1 MGHCFYFTLDPL
13 LLWSTLMVQIE
24 VAARVKLQNLPDHLR
39 QHFIKENTFANP
51 AYAKNKKLGLW
62 TGNMERFIRLHAY
75 EGDAL
80 MLPRGYFRKV
90 LETLKEG
97 GIPFEFTDRTVC
109 PPATFTNGGGEL
121 YPFQA
126 TGLEK
131 LLKAHTGV
139 LEAPTGSG
147 KTNILLSAI
156 PRLQTNTLIIVHTGE
171 LLRQTMDRARS
182 WLDIEPGIFGAGKK
196 DLKPLTVGMIQT
208 LAKRDLEEIGAYF
221 GAVMIDECHHSPAV
235 TWARVLQELPAKYK
249 YGFTATAWRKDKL
262 EFLMWRLISDRH
274 SKVLKSDVVEAGKM
288 VLPEIQVVTTPYW
301 NPIEHSIEWGPMIT
315 DLTTDQERNAL
326 IESEVRNRLAP
337 DIKALILTD
346 RIRHVNTLC
355 ARLADLSPVLLTGA
369 LTKKDRTAAMEK
381 VRAGAQLTIAT
392 THLLGE
398 GVDVPGWNLLFLASP
413 IAGGPR
419 TLQAAGRI
427 ARPAP
432 GKSRA
437 VLVDFLD
444 ERVSM
449 LKAAFWSRQRL
460 YKKEE

>member
-1 MGHCFYFTLDPL
+1 MRFFSPNTGQAMSET
-13 LLWSTLMVQIE
+13 VQIE

-39 QHFIKENTFANP
+39 QHFIHENTFANP

-62 TGNMERFIRLHAY
+62 TGNMEQFIRLHAY

-90 LETLKEG
+90 LEKLKEG
-97 GIPFEFTDRTVC
+97 GIPFNFTDCTVC

-147 KTNILLSAI
+147 KTNILLSAV
-156 PRLQTNTLIIVHTGE
+156 PRLKTNTLIIVHTGE
-171 LLRQTMDRARS
+171 LLRQTMERART

-235 TWARVLQELPAKYK
+235 TWSRVLQELPAKYK

-262 EFLMWRLISDRH
+262 EFLMWRIISDRH
-274 SKVLKSDVVEAGKM
+274 SKVLKSEVVEAGKI
-288 VLPEIQVVTTPYW
+288 VLPEIQVETTPYYYQ
-301 NPIEHSIEWGPMIT
+301 ISDASDWGKMIT
-315 DLTTDQERNAL
+315 DLIHNEIRNLL
-326 IESEVRNRLAP
+326 ISCCVRQRLYR
-337 DIKALILTD
+337 DTKALILTD
-346 RIRHVNTLC
+346 RINHVNILC
-355 ARLADLSPVLLTGA
+355 ALMADLSPVLLTGE

-427 ARPAP
+427 SRPAP

>member
-1 MGHCFYFTLDPL
+1 MTFKGT
-13 LLWSTLMVQIE
+13 VQIE
-24 VAARVKLQNLPDHLR
+24 VAAGVKLQNLPEHVK
-39 QHFIKENTFANP
+39 QQFIDENTFNNP
-51 AYAKNKKLGLW
+51 VYARNKKLGLYF
-62 TGNMERFIRLHAY
+62 GNVDQFIRLHEV
-75 EGDAL
+75 EGDTL

-90 LETLKEG
+90 LERLKDG

-109 PPATFTNGGGEL
+109 PRANFSPEIGEL

-126 TGLEK
+126 AGLEK

-147 KTNILLSAI
+147 KTNILLSAV
-156 PRLQTNTLIIVHTGE
+156 PHLQTNTLIIVHTGE
-171 LLRQTMDRARS
+171 LLRQTMERART

-196 DLKPLTVGMIQT
+196 KIKPLTVAMIQT
-208 LAKRDLEEIGAYF
+208 LARRDLAEIADYF

-249 YGFTATAWRKDKL
+249 YGFTATAWRKDRL

-274 SKVLKSDVVEAGKM
+274 SKVLKSEVVEAGKM

-301 NPIEHSIEWGPMIT
+301 NPIEHPIEWGQMIT
-315 DLTTDQERNAL
+315 DLTTNQERNEL
-326 IESEVRNRLAP
+326 IESEMRQRLVP
-337 DIKALILTD
+337 GIKALILTD
-346 RIRHVNTLC
+346 RINHANTLS
-355 ARLADLSPVLLTGA
+355 AHLSDFSPVLLTGE
-369 LTKKDRTAAMEK
+369 LTKKVRAAAMEK
-381 VRAGAQLTIAT
+381 VRSGAHLTIAT

-432 GKSRA
+432 GKDRA

-444 ERVSM
+444 ESVPM

>member
-1 MGHCFYFTLDPL
+1 MT
-13 LLWSTLMVQIE
+13 VQIE
-24 VAARVKLQNLPDHLR
+24 VAAGVKLQNLPAHVK
-39 QHFIKENTFANP
+39 QHFINENTFDNP
-51 AYAKNKKLGLW
+51 AYAKTKKLGLW
-62 TGNMERFIRLHAY
+62 TGNIERFIRLHEA

-90 LETLKEG
+90 LERLKEE
-97 GIPFEFTDRTVC
+97 GIPFAFTDRTVC

-147 KTNILLSAI
+147 KTNILLSAV

-171 LLRQTMDRARS
+171 LLRQTMERART

-196 DLKPLTVGMIQT
+196 KIKPLTVAMIQT
-208 LAKRDLEEIGAYF
+208 LAKRDLAEIADYF

-274 SKVLKSDVVEAGKM
+274 SKVPKSEVVEAGKM
-288 VLPEIQVVTTPYW
+288 VLPEIQVVTTDYW
-301 NPIEHSIEWGPMIT
+301 HPIEHPIEWGQMLT
-315 DLTTDQERNAL
+315 DLTQDPERNDL
-326 IESEVRNRLAP
+326 IEQEVRRRFDGAKVWIIP
-337 DIKALILTD
+337 TALILTD
-346 RIRHVNTLC
+346 RIQHANTLS
-355 ARLADLSPVLLTGA
+355 ARLSDFSPVLLTGE
-369 LTKKDRTAAMEK
+369 LTKKDRAAAMEK

-432 GKSRA
+432 GKDRA

-444 ERVSM
+444 EQVPM

>member
-1 MGHCFYFTLDPL
+1 MTFKGT
-13 LLWSTLMVQIE
+13 VQIE
-24 VAARVKLQNLPDHLR
+24 VAAGVKLQNLPEHVK
-39 QHFIKENTFANP
+39 QQFIDENTFDNP
-51 AYAKNKKLGLW
+51 AHAKAKRLGLYFR
-62 TGNMERFIRLHAY
+62 NIERVIRLY
-75 EGDAL
+75 EDGGDEIIV
-80 MLPRGYFRKV
+80 PRGYFRKV
-90 LETLKEG
+90 LERLKKG

-109 PPATFTNGGGEL
+109 PPATFSPEVGEL

-147 KTNILLSAI
+147 KTNILLSAV

-171 LLRQTMDRARS
+171 LLRQTMERART

-196 DLKPLTVGMIQT
+196 KIKPLTVAMIQT
-208 LAKRDLEEIGAYF
+208 LARRDLAEIADYF

-235 TWARVLQELPAKYK
+235 TWSRVLQELPAKYK

-274 SKVLKSDVVEAGKM
+274 SKVPKSEVVEAGKM
-288 VLPEIQVVTTPYW
+288 VLPEIQVVTTSYYH
-301 NPIEHSIEWGPMIT
+301 PIEHPIEWGQMLT
-315 DLTTDQERNAL
+315 DLTQDWMRNDL
-326 IESEVRNRLAP
+326 IEQEVRNRLYGTT
-337 DIKALILTD
+337 KALILTD
-346 RIRHVNTLC
+346 RINHANHLC
-355 ARLADLSPVLLTGA
+355 GLLADKSPVLLTGE
-369 LTKKDRTAAMEK
+369 LTKKNRAAAMEK
-381 VRAGAQLTIAT
+381 VRSGAQLTIAT

-432 GKSRA
+432 GKDRA

-444 ERVSM
+444 EQVPM